1 MTGLLQPVAK
11 EVNILRIYGR
21 MIEKKD
27 YTSPL
32 SMAFTGE
39 SATDHKC
46 PEDLSQ
52 YALHHKVHMES
63 DQKEQIAD
71 LEKKFEELSSENF
84 IPSAEDRMMHK
95 NLISEAEA
103 SVIAE
108 GNYDIVLCTCNECFS
123 PRFRQYIQ
131 PVQVIIDEAAMAME
145 PECLAPVCQA
155 EHVVLIGDH
164 KQLQPIIDNH
174 NAKENGLGVSLFERL
189 APTDEDTSSSVPFI
203 TLNVQYR
210 MVSLEVM
217 TILLWRYIYYI
228 IRIILHFSIRQ
239 CVPFLLNAFM
249 MRSWFHINLQEK
261 EVFQD

>member
-1 MTGLLQPVAK
+1 MLLLCTGLLQPVAK

-27 YTSPL
+27 YRSPL
-32 SMAFTGE
+32 STAFTGE

-46 PEDLSQ
+46 PEDLAQ
-52 YALHHKVHMES
+52 YALHHKVHKES
-63 DQKEQIAD
+63 EQKEQIAD
-71 LEKKFEELSSENF
+71 FEKKFKALHSKGF
-84 IPSAEDRMMHK
+84 IPSAEDRMLYE
-95 NLISEAEA
+95 NCILAAEA
-103 SVIAE
+103 SVIAD
-108 GNYDIVLCTCNECFS
+108 GNYDIVLCTCNESFS

-164 KQLQPIIDNH
+164 KQLQPIIENR

-189 APTDEDTSSSVPFI
+189 APTDEDTSSPVPFI
-203 TLNVQYR
+203 SLNVQYR
-210 MVSLEVM
+210 MVSLTFM
-217 TILLWRYIYYI
+217 TIQYTLEVHLTYTF
-228 IRIILHFSIRQ
+228 LCFSIRQ

-249 MRSWFHINLQEK
+249 MRN
-261 EVFQD
+261 